1 MSAER
6 IFIAKTV
13 GNNVH
18 KVEDAIDLALTSAAT
33 FAAELPEV
41 RKQMGLSAVV
51 GQDVFDVAA
60 TLVATLTDARR
71 QVVEM
76 HNRMDAVRAQIG
88 MKPLA
93 FGGCLKPFGTQH
105 TGLSAIAA

>member
-1 MSAER
+1 MSVER

-13 GNNVH
+13 GHNVH
-18 KVEDAIDLALTSAAT
+18 KVEDTIDVALTSAAQ
-33 FAAELPEV
+33 FAATLPEV

-51 GQDVFDVAA
+51 GQDVFDAA
-60 TLVATLTDARR
+60 AALVATLTDARR
-71 QVVEM
+71 QAVEM

-93 FGGCLKPFGTQH
+93 FGGCFKPFGTEH
-105 TGLSAIAA
+105 KGLSAIAA